1 MSPQLVS
8 YLCRI
13 SPQCTS
19 GVVVGTLSK
28 EEKLKELE
36 LEFKALGGKDRQRI
50 SSMDLKSQLK
60 LGAMQRQI
68 DFLVR

>member
-1 MSPQLVS
+1 M
-8 YLCRI
+8 
-13 SPQCTS
+13 
-19 GVVVGTLSK
+19 GTLSK